1 MGDAAKERRDRG
13 LAGKA
18 PKYDNVMLAAES
30 KYLQEALTLH
40 KQGKLPL
47 EVDSVFPFTD
57 DGVKDAFDKLDTAR
71 VRGKV
76 VIKLES

>member
-1 MGDAAKERRDRG
+1 
-13 LAGKA
+13 
-18 PKYDNVMLAAES
+18 
-30 KYLQEALTLH
+30 LTLH
-40 KQGKLPL
+40 TQGKLPL